1 MKLREQKNK
10 KYCCE
15 NQKESP
21 KRLSFFNKNP
31 KFQKH
36 NSDCKN
42 FVETKNDEILQ
53 EAELLKYKMGR
64 HLLNS
69 KERSFTFKEIIKR
82 YWLRV
87 LLIFFAALIF
97 NFGAKMFLVRGD
109 TIPSGLSGIPVLI
122 NILVPETKPYYAL
135 IYLGVNL
142 PLIFTVGL
150 KIKRTFT
157 VLTLLFMIFQIGTDF
172 IFSSEVIHDFLE
184 NSINFGPEL
193 DPDHDTWI
201 KLLYGVLGAAFI
213 ASGIALSW
221 KSGGSTGGTDFIVY
235 YFSTKLKKNVALVM
249 SVVSI
254 TTAIIFLVIFGI
266 CKPHPVSEKNPH
278 RVYFGMR
285 ELSTFT
291 YLVVNN
297 LIVNLLYP
305 KYKKVKLSISC
316 SNPTKVLAYFKL
328 INYWHGYEINTIKSG
343 YSGAEVYKIETVCL
357 LFETRNII
365 EDVKNV
371 DPTAWITVY
380 PITKVVGSFNTQYV
394 ES

>member
-21 KRLSFFNKNP
+21 KKLSFFNKNP

-36 NSDCKN
+36 NADCRFYIESKS
-42 FVETKNDEILQ
+42 EEILQ
-53 EAELLKYKMGR
+53 QADLLKYKMGR

-69 KERSFTFKEIIKR
+69 KERSFTFSEYVKR

-87 LLIFFAALIF
+87 VFIFFAALIF

-109 TIPSGLSGIPVLI
+109 TIPSGLSGIPILI
-122 NILVPETKPYYAL
+122 NILIPETKPYYAL

-157 VLTLLFMIFQIGTDF
+157 VLTVLFMIFQIGTDF
-172 IFSSEVIHDFLE
+172 VFSLNVVHDFLV

-193 DPDHDTWI
+193 KPDHDTWI

-254 TTAIIFLVIFGI
+254 TTAIVFLVIFGI
-266 CKPHPVSEKNPH
+266 FQPHPITEKSPH

-285 ELSTFT
+285 ELSTFV

-328 INYWHGYEINTIKSG
+328 INYWHGYEISSIKSG
-343 YSGAEVYKIETVCL
+343 YSGAEVYKIDTVCL

-365 EDVKNV
+365 EDLKSV
-371 DPTAWITVY
+371 DPTVWITVY